1 MGERLLQHLPYVY
14 QQDSSC
20 CLLVV
25 VFLFF
30 FFNFSTLIKVIVR
43 FTSCEYW
50 IFLNTFIFKS
60 VLNAS

>member
-14 QQDSSC
+14 QQDSIV
-20 CLLVV
+20 CL
-25 VFLFF
+25 FFF

>member
-20 CLLVV
+20 LLV
-25 VFLFF
+25 FF